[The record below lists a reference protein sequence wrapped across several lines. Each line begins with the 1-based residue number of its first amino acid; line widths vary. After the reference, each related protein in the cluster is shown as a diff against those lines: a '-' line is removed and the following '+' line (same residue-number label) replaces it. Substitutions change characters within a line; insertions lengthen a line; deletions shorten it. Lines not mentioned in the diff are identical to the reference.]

1 MLGRLVLVTL
11 TVVAAVAAQT
21 PSAEPPFVVVVPSS
35 NPILSISRA
44 DLSAIFMRK
53 SRSWRDGSP
62 IVPVD
67 LPATSR
73 TREVFSRTV
82 HGKSV
87 AFVTRYWHRLI
98 FSGRNIP
105 PIELTSDAAVIEFVK
120 TSRGAIGYIDRQ
132 TLPGDDVKVVPVT
145 P

>member
-11 TVVAAVAAQT
+11 TVVAAVAAQS
-21 PSAEPPFVVVVPSS
+21 PSAEPPFVVIVSGSNAVVSMR
-35 NPILSISRA
+35 RA

-53 SRSWRDGSP
+53 TRSWPDGTQ
-62 IVPVD
+62 IIPVD
-67 LPATSR
+67 QPPASR
-73 TREVFSRTV
+73 TREVFSRAV

-98 FSGRNIP
+98 FSGRGIP
-105 PIELTSDAAVIEFVK
+105 PIEMTSDAAVIEFVR
-120 TSRGAIGYIDRQ
+120 TNRGAVGYVDRQ
-132 TLPGDDVKVVPVT
+132 NLTGDDVKVVPVI

>member
-1 MLGRLVLVTL
+1 MLRRLVLVTL

-21 PSAEPPFVVVVPSS
+21 PSVEPPFVVIVPSS

-53 SRSWRDGSP
+53 TRSWRDGSQ
-62 IVPVD
+62 IIPVD
-67 LPATSR
+67 QQATSR
-73 TREVFSRTV
+73 VREVFSRSV
-82 HGKSV
+82 HGKTV

-98 FSGRNIP
+98 FSGRGIP
-105 PIELTSDAAVIEFVK
+105 PIELASDAAVIEFVK
-120 TSRGAIGYIDRQ
+120 ANRGAIGYIGRQ
-132 TLPGDDVKVVPVT
+132 TPAGDDVRVVPVT

>member
-1 MLGRLVLVTL
+1 
-11 TVVAAVAAQT
+11 
-21 PSAEPPFVVVVPSS
+21 VPSS
-35 NPILSISRA
+35 NPILSIRRA
-44 DLSAIFMRK
+44 DLSGIFMRK
-53 SRSWRDGSP
+53 SRSWGDGSQ

-73 TREVFSRTV
+73 TREGFSRAV

-98 FSGRNIP
+98 FSGRGIP
-105 PIELTSDAAVIEFVK
+105 PIEVSSDAAVIEFVK
-120 TSRGAIGYIDRQ
+120 SNRGAIGYIGRQ
-132 TLPGDDVKVVPVT
+132 TPAGDDVKVVPVT

>member
-1 MLGRLVLVTL
+1 MLRRLVLVTL

-21 PSAEPPFVVVVPSS
+21 PSVEPPFVVIVPSS

-53 SRSWRDGSP
+53 TRTWRDGSQ
-62 IVPVD
+62 IIPVD
-67 LPATSR
+67 QPATSR
-73 TREVFSRTV
+73 AREVFSRSV
-82 HGKSV
+82 HGKTV

-98 FSGRNIP
+98 FSGRGIP
-105 PIELTSDAAVIEFVK
+105 PIEVGSNAAVIEFVK
-120 TSRGAIGYIDRQ
+120 TNRGAIGYIDRQ
-132 TLPGDDVKVVPVT
+132 AAAGNDVKVVPVT